1 VNPIEAVKLARTYRA
16 ARPFIALLQKES
28 MKNAVFSWKTT
39 AGGVI
44 GIATVVASHF
54 GYLTMDQAAAIFTL
68 AASLGLIAAKDSNV
82 TGGTKEQ

>member
-1 VNPIEAVKLARTYRA
+1 MNAIKLWKIYRA
-16 ARPFIALLQKES
+16 ARPFVAMLERTNV
-28 MKNAVFSWKTT
+28 KNAMFSWKTT
-39 AGGVI
+39 LGGVI
-44 GIATVVASHF
+44 GIATVVGSHF